1 MSGQTP
7 NWTKSS
13 ILFSKKVTQSQH
25 AQIKGIFPVQDFKT
39 NTMHLGHL
47 LLISHRDK
55 SKAYD
60 FIYNKFKTKLT
71 LTKANTQSCW

>member
-7 NWTKSS
+7 NSTKSS
-13 ILFSKKVTQSQH
+13 ILFSKKVTQSQR

-39 NTMHLGHL
+39 NTMHLGHP

-55 SKAYD
+55 K
-60 FIYNKFKTKLT
+60 
-71 LTKANTQSCW
+71 QSL